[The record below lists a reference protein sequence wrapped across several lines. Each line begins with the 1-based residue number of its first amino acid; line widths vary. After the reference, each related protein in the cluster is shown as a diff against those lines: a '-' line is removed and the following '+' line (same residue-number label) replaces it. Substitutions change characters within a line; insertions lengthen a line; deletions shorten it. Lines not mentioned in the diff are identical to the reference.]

1 MDAPAFE
8 NLDLACAK
16 TGQAIVQNFLKE
28 LEELKEFEKL
38 KKLKKLK
45 ELEKLV
51 TSALAV
57 LEEQGVYALFLF
69 LETRGG
75 KVAPTIVQEARK
87 LLRETPR
94 QPPLL
99 SDNGNDDV
107 FESLQSM
114 SEDLDKLLLARDLLR
129 QALVYARYHTRV
141 PQKAEART

>member
-16 TGQAIVQNFLKE
+16 TGQAIA
-28 LEELKEFEKL
+28 EKPS
-38 KKLKKLK
+38 K

-69 LETRGG
+69 LKTRGG
-75 KVAPTIVQEARK
+75 KAAPTIEQKV
-87 LLRETPR
+87 REFLKTTPQR
-94 QPPLL
+94 APLL
-99 SDNGNDDV
+99 SGDGDV
-107 FESLQSM
+107 FASLQSM

-129 QALVYARYHTRV
+129 QALVYARYHARV
-141 PQKAEART
+141 PQKSESRT

>member
-16 TGQAIVQNFLKE
+16 TGQAIA
-28 LEELKEFEKL
+28 EKPS
-38 KKLKKLK
+38 K

-75 KVAPTIVQEARK
+75 KAAPTIEQKV
-87 LLRETPR
+87 REFLKTTPQR
-94 QPPLL
+94 APLL
-99 SDNGNDDV
+99 SGDGDV
-107 FESLQSM
+107 FALLQSM
-114 SEDLDKLLLARDLLR
+114 SEDLDKLLLARDLIR
-129 QALVYARYHTRV
+129 QALVYARYHARV
-141 PQKAEART
+141 PPKSESRT